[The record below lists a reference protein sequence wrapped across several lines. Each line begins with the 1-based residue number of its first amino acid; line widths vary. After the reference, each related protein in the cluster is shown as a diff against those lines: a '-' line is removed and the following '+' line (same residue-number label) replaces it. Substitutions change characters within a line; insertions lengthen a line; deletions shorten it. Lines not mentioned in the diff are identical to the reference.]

1 MHWVGRCLQEKRR
14 RGRLLASAISGRH
27 RRAAMMLKK
36 HGAAAGH
43 IGAIAETRAKK
54 IASIRERWRALKGF
68 RAVGIGASMIGSHC
82 ARPAFATE
90 SLDTRTSESSKRLM
104 RVPPGDQGKPHS
116 PEAILHAEEIHGL
129 HGWNE
134 YFGAARTP
142 SLAAPRKHDA
152 ARCALGFA
160 ARRRVPHRAPGP
172 PPADRHGCGW
182 PLAAWRGPRR
192 RCGSCRRT
200 PWPHAARW
208 SLGPRRCS
216 SWPGTWRRSFRRS

>member
-1 MHWVGRCLQEKRR
+1 MLTREAPTRKTLSFSHLWPPSKSCHDAEEARR
-14 RGRLLASAISGRH
+14 RRRPHRRH
-27 RRAAMMLKK
+27 RGDARQEDSV
-36 HGAAAGH
+36 HQ
-43 IGAIAETRAKK
+43 
-54 IASIRERWRALKGF
+54 SIRERWRALKGF

-160 ARRRVPHRAPGP
+160 ARRRVPLRAPGP
-172 PPADRHGCGW
+172 PRRGRRPPRLHDRASRPVG
-182 PLAAWRGPRR
+182 A
-192 RCGSCRRT
+192 
-200 PWPHAARW
+200 
-208 SLGPRRCS
+208 
-216 SWPGTWRRSFRRS
+216 